1 MYTYPMDIK
10 RALITFL
17 TVFCAFVPPVHAE
30 ERGRA
35 YVDPE
40 HGIAFVVPPGFVT
53 GRFEINTPGD
63 WPFKEMIALIEP
75 RLLKKAS
82 PDFIPPA
89 FGLSCV
95 TVRMR
100 NGDARELFGY
110 RDIPE
115 QERVGES
122 ADYFLY
128 RHADDRGTSATNAHY
143 YLVAK
148 EGKSYVLVDAHVRA
162 EDGVNPARY
171 VEALRSIAASMRRV
185 TAS

>member
-1 MYTYPMDIK
+1 MNARKWTLFAVFA
-10 RALITFL
+10 ALSL
-17 TVFCAFVPPVHAE
+17 SAVPGSYAE
-30 ERGRA
+30 EKGRA

-63 WPFKEMIALIEP
+63 WPFKEMVALIEP

-95 TVRMR
+95 TIRMR

-115 QERVGES
+115 QERVGEN

-128 RHADDRGTSATNAHY
+128 RHADDRGISATNTHY

-162 EDGVNPARY
+162 EDGVNPERY

-185 TAS
+185 AAS